1 MKVCGCTAPWCHA
14 RVLWVSYQQ
23 RYQRT
28 WLCLANWVFVCVF
41 FPFRLHSR
49 TTWTSSWE
57 LFWFINAC
65 AFVSRYFKGTVLI
78 SQNAFWLASERDW
91 NRNLEWKILFLEVL
105 IWTETKIWNER
116 FCFWMHQSH
125 YIQFRKWVW
134 LVEINSCHGL
144 LCGMFCWAVQ
154 ADIACWE
161 NWTHFLTP
169 VWCQWCIFKQSP

>member
-1 MKVCGCTAPWCHA
+1 MQGCCE
-14 RVLWVSYQQ
+14 WVTNNVTKEHDCALQ
-23 RYQRT
+23 T
-28 WLCLANWVFVCVF
+28 EFLCVF
-41 FPFRLHSR
+41 FFPSVSTLERL
-49 TTWTSSWE
+49 E
-57 LFWFINAC
+57 LPVENFFGSLTR
-65 AFVSRYFKGTVLI
+65 VRLSRYFKGTVLI
-78 SQNAFWLASERDW
+78 SQNVFWLASERDW

-169 VWCQWCIFKQSP
+169 V